1 MPEDSER
8 DKPVPDEFN
17 SSESII
23 FPEARIP
30 SDDGQLALGVDPYEG
45 DKPASLLHREDS
57 SVVRKRSK
65 DGKGRFVRLRNKM
78 GKYPFTV
85 TANQV
90 LEETAPW
97 YSESTRE
104 ERTRK
109 MRRIHGILL
118 ELRATGKISTTS
130 PSKMT
135 ESDVIEFIGWC
146 KEHLDNATSI
156 KYLRFLGEVLQA
168 AGNNAVVAVKLKHKR
183 NLPIA
188 TQKPIRTI
196 APDQMDRLLSGDW
209 ELEDPFLD
217 ATAKAAL
224 ALYLHSG
231 LRSGELRNAKF
242 KDLNLGRMEI
252 VVSKPKGHGAWASG
266 TESTPVMPGAGPALV
281 EYLKTRDE
289 HLRQKGLNSDE
300 IEPLFPYLRKDGRA
314 VYWTQ
319 QLWTKMKADIEKVT
333 GIRFKWKD
341 CRPSYAQMLKDKGA
355 AIEDVSKALRHSST
369 VTTEK
374 FYARVRSETAF
385 SRLRQVWEAPVAKTQ
400 DR

>member
-1 MPEDSER
+1 M
-8 DKPVPDEFN
+8 
-17 SSESII
+17 
-23 FPEARIP
+23 
-30 SDDGQLALGVDPYEG
+30 GVDPYEG
-45 DKPASLLHREDS
+45 DKSASRLRREES

-65 DGKGRFVRLRNKM
+65 DSKGRFIRSRNKM

-90 LEETAPW
+90 LKDTAPW
-97 YSESTRE
+97 YSESTRG
-104 ERTRK
+104 ERERK
-109 MRRIHGILL
+109 MHRIHGILL
-118 ELRATGKISTTS
+118 ELRAAGNISTTS
-130 PSKMT
+130 PRKMT

-156 KYLRFLGEVLQA
+156 KYLRYLGEVLQA
-168 AGNNAVVAVKLKHKR
+168 AGNSAVVTVKLKHKR

-196 APDQMDRLLSGDW
+196 APDQLDMLLNGSW
-209 ELEDPFLD
+209 ELEDLFLD

-224 ALYLHSG
+224 ALYLHTG

-266 TESTPVMPGAGPALV
+266 TESTPVMSGAGPTLI
-281 EYLKTRDE
+281 EYLRTRDE
-289 HLRQKGLNSDE
+289 HLRQKGLYPGE
-300 IEPLFPYLRKDGRA
+300 IEPLFPYIRKDGEV

-319 QLWTKMKADIEKVT
+319 QLWTKMKANIERVT
-333 GIRFKWKD
+333 GVRFKWKD
-341 CRPSYAQMLKDKGA
+341 CRPSYAQMLKDRGA

-369 VTTEK
+369 VTTER

-385 SRLRQVWEAPVAKTQ
+385 SRLRQVWEAPAAKIQ